1 MRCGYVSEGP
11 HTITACSSK
20 WQSSPFTRVLLQVQV
35 LSGRHSEREEDTM
48 KDDNRVHEVEGIDK
62 GERLEIMTL
71 NADEFI
77 LSVIEPEAYGD
88 ERQAA
93 SIALNRE
100 QMRELVSLT
109 GTVLIN
115 TMGVNH
121 NG

>member
-1 MRCGYVSEGP
+1 
-11 HTITACSSK
+11 
-20 WQSSPFTRVLLQVQV
+20 
-35 LSGRHSEREEDTM
+35 M

-77 LSVIEPEAYGD
+77 LTVIEPEAYGD

>member
-1 MRCGYVSEGP
+1 
-11 HTITACSSK
+11 
-20 WQSSPFTRVLLQVQV
+20 
-35 LSGRHSEREEDTM
+35 M

-62 GERLEIMTL
+62 GERLAIMTL

-77 LSVIEPEAYGD
+77 LTVIEPEAYGD

-93 SIALNRE
+93 SIALSRE
-100 QMRELVSLT
+100 QMRELASLT

-115 TMGVNH
+115 TMEVNH

>member
-1 MRCGYVSEGP
+1 
-11 HTITACSSK
+11 
-20 WQSSPFTRVLLQVQV
+20 
-35 LSGRHSEREEDTM
+35 M
-48 KDDNRVHEVEGIDK
+48 KSDSRAHEVEGIDK
-62 GERLEIMTL
+62 GERLELMAL

-77 LSVIEPEAYGD
+77 LTVLEPEAYGD

-100 QMRELVSLT
+100 QMRELASLT

-115 TMGVNH
+115 TMEVNH

>member
-1 MRCGYVSEGP
+1 MCCGYVPEGT
-11 HTITACSSK
+11 HAVTACSSMVERLLYTEDVAG
-20 WQSSPFTRVLLQVQV
+20 SSPARPTQC
-35 LSGRHSEREEDTM
+35 EREENTM
-48 KDDNRVHEVEGIDK
+48 KSDSRAHEVEGIDK
-62 GERLEIMTL
+62 GERLELMAL

-77 LSVIEPEAYGD
+77 LTVLEPEAYGD

-100 QMRELVSLT
+100 QMRELASLT

-115 TMGVNH
+115 TMEVNH